1 MRRYLLATAIALAL
15 AAPAKADVIVD
26 NHLSGTGDN
35 VILNGLFSNL
45 VVGSFNGQHTG
56 LVDFTCLGGCLS
68 GTGFTGA
75 QNGNDLKIA
84 NFDNLRVQVFDTSL
98 NVLPTATDVFSLTGT
113 GNITAFVTAN
123 EPGGGTQLFTFNLG
137 PITLNGQSGFTL
149 SAING
154 ETIDHFT
161 LLDVGGF
168 ITDFEHYRIDI
179 AAPLAVPGP
188 VVGAGFPGIIAGCI
202 GLWGLAMKRRR
213 RNQAHA

>member
-1 MRRYLLATAIALAL
+1 MRRYLLATAAVLAL
-15 AAPAKADVIVD
+15 SAPAAADVIID

-35 VILNGLFSNL
+35 VIFNGLFSNL

-113 GNITAFVTAN
+113 GNVTAFVTAN
-123 EPGGGTQLFTFNLG
+123 ELDGTQKLFSFNLG
-137 PITLNGQSGFTL
+137 AITLNGQSGFTL
-149 SAING
+149 TAING

-188 VVGAGFPGIIAGCI
+188 VVGAGFPGIVAGCI